1 MRIRPVGGRETIGHQ
16 MNHVSSCLIVAT
28 GLGFAAC
35 TAPAPDQPPGSE
47 GALVATTRAT
57 AGGGT
62 RTASEMAGDPEG
74 IVRLNGRLYYVKD
87 RGATLLSSRE
97 QRVTE
102 TLYLE
107 RNGEITVGDG
117 RRVRLRNEE
126 MVTNG
131 GELREAPSYLR

>member
-1 MRIRPVGGRETIGHQ
+1 
-16 MNHVSSCLIVAT
+16 MNRVLSSLLAVA
-28 GLGFAAC
+28 GSLLFAAC
-35 TAPAPDQPPGSE
+35 TTPAPDQAPGSE
-47 GALVATTRAT
+47 GALIATTRAT

-87 RGATLLSSRE
+87 RGATLLSPRE

-107 RNGEITVGDG
+107 RNGQITVGDG
-117 RRVRLRNEE
+117 RRVRLRNDE

-131 GELREAPSYLR
+131 GELREAPAYLR